1 MKEGKAKG
9 KAKTACKELVE
20 LTKVCKVYKMGDS
33 TVTALDELDLT
44 IKEGELLSVMGPSG
58 SGKSTLLN
66 IVGCIDNPTEGKVC
80 IDGQDVSVLKD
91 AELTRIRLTEIG
103 FIFQQFY
110 LIPTL
115 TAYENVEL
123 PMREAR
129 VPSDERHK
137 RTLELLDLVGIK
149 DRHRHYPNQLSGG
162 EQQRV
167 AIARALANKPR
178 LILADEPTGELDSK
192 TAMRIIDL
200 LKELNRK
207 KGITVIIVTHDPRVA
222 NETNRIVTLEDGKV
236 IGDAPSMAHKDGP

>member
-1 MKEGKAKG
+1 MKEGKSKG
-9 KAKTACKELVE
+9 KAKAAKEVLVE
-20 LTKVCKVYKMGDS
+20 LTKVSKRYKMGD
-33 TVTALDELDLT
+33 TIVKALDKLDLSIT
-44 IKEGELLSVMGPSG
+44 EGEMMSVMGPSG

-66 IVGCIDNPTEGKVC
+66 IIGCIDNPTDGRVC
-80 IDGQDVSVLKD
+80 IDGQDVSELKD

-129 VPSDERHK
+129 VGADERRE
-137 RTLELLDLVGIK
+137 RTMGLLELVGLK
-149 DRHRHYPNQLSGG
+149 DRDKHYPNQLSGG

-167 AIARALANKPR
+167 AIARALANNPR

-192 TAMRIIDL
+192 TAMRIIEL
-200 LKELNRK
+200 LKDLNRK

-222 NETNRIVTLEDGKV
+222 NETRRVVTLEDGAV
-236 IGDAPSMAHKDGP
+236 LGDTPPLASKE